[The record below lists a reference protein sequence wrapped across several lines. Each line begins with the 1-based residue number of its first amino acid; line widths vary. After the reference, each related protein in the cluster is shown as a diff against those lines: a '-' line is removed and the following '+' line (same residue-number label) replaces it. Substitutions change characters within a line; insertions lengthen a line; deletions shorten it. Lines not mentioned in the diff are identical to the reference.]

1 MLGIKISWWGEYIT
15 RGGGCGMGKKGGH
28 KVQLS
33 RYKMLK
39 SWEVRCSRVTVAH
52 TAVGHRGKLFR
63 D

>member
-1 MLGIKISWWGEYIT
+1 
-15 RGGGCGMGKKGGH
+15 MGKKGGH